1 MTTFAE
7 LKRPPPP
14 PRKEDNSKPKSF
26 GFSLLRNKSANHT
39 TFSTSSSDHRNN
51 NISRT
56 QSFLSVPYQEKNF
69 STLPINIRRSPSPKS
84 YQAPPIPTMA
94 QPNYMKDK
102 NMNNSTMTRMSPR
115 SNAKINGEKFNF
127 EGMTGQS
134 IIFNCNEI
142 DLLQIFICKIIL
154 SLLKLQREFYSRMML
169 LIWMMKSLWHWV
181 EIVLNQ
187 QQDSLPLIHPGRV

>member
-94 QPNYMKDK
+94 QPNYVKDM

-134 IIFNCNEI
+134 IIFN
-142 DLLQIFICKIIL
+142 
-154 SLLKLQREFYSRMML
+154 
-169 LIWMMKSLWHWV
+169 
-181 EIVLNQ
+181 
-187 QQDSLPLIHPGRV
+187 